1 MIMSFKDKQPHIDPS
16 CFIAPSA
23 DVIGEVVMGPSSSV
37 WFNATVR
44 GDDASIHIGE
54 GSNIQDNTVIH
65 CSIGVPVSIGDG
77 VTVGHA
83 VIIHSCTIADG
94 CLIGMGSTILDGAV
108 LAEET
113 LVGAASLIPPGKT
126 YPPRSLVMGS
136 PAKFIRALTETELED
151 MRENARHYAK
161 ASAEY
166 GSELPRPRSPSQT
179 S

>member
-1 MIMSFKDKQPHIDPS
+1 MLMNCKDKHPHIDPS

-54 GSNIQDNTVIH
+54 GSNIQDNAVIH
-65 CSIGVPVSIGDG
+65 CSIGVPVSIGDH
-77 VTVGHA
+77 VTVGHG

-108 LAEET
+108 LLEET

-136 PAKFIRALTETELED
+136 PAKFIRALTEKELEE
-151 MRENARHYAK
+151 MRENAKHYAEAAREY
-161 ASAEY
+161 ASAL
-166 GSELPRPRSPSQT
+166 S
-179 S
+179 